1 MATMAEHSQ
10 DEFQEEVEGEEP
22 NQFSADSHRHAK
34 INLKAL
40 NSGDGSSGRG
50 RDLTPIVF

>member
-10 DEFQEEVEGEEP
+10 DEFQEEGEGVEP
-22 NQFSADSHRHAK
+22 HQFSADSHRNIK

-40 NSGDGSSGRG
+40 NSGEGSSGRG
-50 RDLTPIVF
+50 GDMTPIVF